1 MTLYTTRKAPDGSTV
16 EEPERV
22 IETRLTGF
30 GVHAGVLAS
39 SLALPLLS
47 VVPLPVVSGV
57 FLHLGRRVVAGNLFV
72 ERCKK
77 LWLEKGTLDPRVDG
91 AEREMVALGRWAVFR
106 FTAVQVPLRPAQ
118 NTGHTYTRADRSIPP
133 PLPVGRLPARA
144 PRSPVQP
151 VDGSRLPLGDRRA
164 DARARQ
170 ARAPD
175 VFAPRAAAARHCYW
189 GQPLG
194 CHYVRFDASFAFR

>member
-118 NTGHTYTRADRSIPP
+118 NTGHTHNTHTRAHTHADRSIPP
-133 PLPVGRLPARA
+133 SPARRPLA
-144 PRSPVQP
+144 CSGSSLSGATRRRLSSSPR
-151 VDGSRLPLGDRRA
+151 
-164 DARARQ
+164 
-170 ARAPD
+170 
-175 VFAPRAAAARHCYW
+175 
-189 GQPLG
+189 
-194 CHYVRFDASFAFR
+194 

>member
-1 MTLYTTRKAPDGSTV
+1 MTLYTTRKAPDGSSV

-118 NTGHTYTRADRSIPP
+118 NTGHTHNTHTHTHARARTHADRSIPP
-133 PLPVGRLPARA
+133 SPALRPLACSGSSLSGATRRRLSSS
-144 PRSPVQP
+144 PR
-151 VDGSRLPLGDRRA
+151 
-164 DARARQ
+164 
-170 ARAPD
+170 
-175 VFAPRAAAARHCYW
+175 
-189 GQPLG
+189 
-194 CHYVRFDASFAFR
+194 